1 MSLTKDIRDLKDAII
16 ENGGVL
22 MGGLVA
28 NAADLVITAASA
40 KNIIMTLGANDTS
53 KKLSILDSDSV
64 EVCKIDGN
72 GLITTAAGLAG
83 PTTGTHTGV
92 VAGATTIT
100 AATGEDLS
108 LIADGDEDVVVKMGD
123 AAGANKVIFKDS
135 ANATMATLD
144 SNGGFDAVVSTAPMQ
159 YAHSD
164 TNGAPTN
171 AEAVSAFGAAA
182 AVGAGFIGVYQDD
195 HADGVSYLCVSNGT
209 NYDIFTGVAAA

>member
-1 MSLTKDIRDLKDAII
+1 MSLAKDVRDLKDAII

-22 MGGLVA
+22 MNGLVA

-53 KKLSILDSDSV
+53 KKLSILDSDAA

-92 VAGATTIT
+92 IAGATTIT

-108 LIADGDEDVVVKMGD
+108 LVADGDEDVVVKMGD
-123 AAGANKVIFKDS
+123 AAGANKVLFKDS
-135 ANATMATLD
+135 ANATVASLD
-144 SNGGFDAVVSTAPMQ
+144 SNGVFTAVTDLTPMK
-159 YAHSD
+159 YAHTD

-171 AEAVSAFGAAA
+171 TECVSAFGAAA
-182 AVGAGFIGVYQDD
+182 AVGAGFIGVYKDD

-209 NYDIFTGVAAA
+209 NYDIFTGVAGA